1 MVAKVVAA
9 RVCNCK
15 CTSITI
21 LLKKFKFKMSRTPVG
36 REEVYCCLCVC
47 VVSVSCCS
55 RLLCRVVARCEGSEF
70 VLHVFTKSWNWNTH
84 TCKLLLEYKKSSFFI
99 IQFDPTKLD
108 VHLLGKIFFPHEDTH
123 LANVLPTKRF
133 ETIHDIWD

>member
-1 MVAKVVAA
+1 
-9 RVCNCK
+9 
-15 CTSITI
+15 
-21 LLKKFKFKMSRTPVG
+21 MSRTPVG

-84 TCKLLLEYKKSSFFI
+84 ANYLKHTHTTHLLNKKSFFLI
-99 IQFDPTKLD
+99 LFIQFDPTKLD

-123 LANVLPTKRF
+123 RLANVLPTKRF

>member
-1 MVAKVVAA
+1 
-9 RVCNCK
+9 
-15 CTSITI
+15 
-21 LLKKFKFKMSRTPVG
+21 MSRTPVG

-84 TCKLLLEYKKSSFFI
+84 AKI
-99 IQFDPTKLD
+99 I
-108 VHLLGKIFFPHEDTH
+108 
-123 LANVLPTKRF
+123 
-133 ETIHDIWD
+133 